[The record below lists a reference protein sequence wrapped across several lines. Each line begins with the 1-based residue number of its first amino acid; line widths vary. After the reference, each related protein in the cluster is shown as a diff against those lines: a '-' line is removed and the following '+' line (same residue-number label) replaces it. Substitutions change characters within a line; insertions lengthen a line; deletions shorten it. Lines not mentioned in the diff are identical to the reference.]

1 MPGLC
6 EREQEGALPGKNE
19 WSLFVEWHRCEL
31 TGTAKGVKAVGYPSR
46 LLLLLSDKTLILPE
60 IAVAQR

>member
-6 EREQEGALPGKNE
+6 EREQEGALPGKSE
-19 WSLFVEWHRCEL
+19 WNGFVEQRRCEL
-31 TGTAKGVKAVGYPSR
+31 TGTAKGVKAVGYPS
-46 LLLLLSDKTLILPE
+46 LLLLLSDRTLILPE